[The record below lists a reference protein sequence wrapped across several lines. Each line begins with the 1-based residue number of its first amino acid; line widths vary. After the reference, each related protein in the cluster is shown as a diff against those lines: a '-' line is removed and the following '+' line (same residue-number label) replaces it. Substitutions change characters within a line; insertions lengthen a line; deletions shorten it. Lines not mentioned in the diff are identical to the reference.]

1 MRFEPKQLPIT
12 ETSLSYY
19 FQKRLAQYAQRYS
32 PPPHDDT
39 CWYLGSLLDRFGRAE
54 ALFSW
59 QDGQLM
65 IRPLALLYSDALEA
79 RNDRERCLLLQQL
92 GDMALF
98 MGALFPE
105 RYARHGIGRDYFVGM
120 GGSAYDYLADNA
132 RQNRHIYSELAHTF
146 TRMLEMV
153 ANACSRS
160 QKMTTEE
167 VLGLY
172 QRWLATRN
180 PVIASQLQA
189 LGIELQGSE
198 HLQ

>member
-1 MRFEPKQLPIT
+1 MRFEPEQLPIT

-19 FQKRLAQYAQRYS
+19 FQKRLTKYAQRYS
-32 PPPHDDT
+32 PAPHDDT

-54 ALFSW
+54 AMFSY
-59 QDGQLM
+59 QDGQLT

-105 RYARHGIGRDYFVGM
+105 RYARRGIGQDYFVGM
-120 GGSAYDYLADNA
+120 GGGAYDYLADNA
-132 RQNRHIYSELAHTF
+132 RQNRHIYAELAKTF
-146 TRMLEMV
+146 TRMLELV
-153 ANACSRS
+153 ANACSRKHS
-160 QKMTTEE
+160 MTTEE
-167 VLGLY
+167 VLALY

-189 LGIELQGSE
+189 IGIELQGSE
-198 HLQ
+198 RLQ